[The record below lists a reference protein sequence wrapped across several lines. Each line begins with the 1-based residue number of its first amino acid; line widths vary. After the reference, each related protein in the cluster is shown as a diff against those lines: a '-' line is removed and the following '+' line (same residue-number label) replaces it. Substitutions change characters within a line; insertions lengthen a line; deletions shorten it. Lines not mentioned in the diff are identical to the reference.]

1 MSRPKPSAPVP
12 SWRCA
17 ITGSSAHSAEPAA
30 LKAITRTSCAR
41 IMRECQANRRPLS
54 VPPQRRSAGRLDGGC
69 GRGGQRRIDSHITSV
84 VNTVTTNTQPAPSRA
99 NSRPASVG
107 PMARA
112 AL

>member
-17 ITGSSAHSAEPAA
+17 ITGSSAHKAEPAA
-30 LKAITRTSCAR
+30 LKAMTRTSCAR
-41 IMRECQANRRPLS
+41 MMRECQAKRRPLS
-54 VPPQRRSAGRLDGGC
+54 VPPHRRSGGRLEGGWA
-69 GRGGQRRIDSHITSV
+69 RGGQRRMDSHMTRV